1 MKNTENTRAHSR
13 PHRMTRPQSIR
24 VQINLDRT
32 RGRVGRITQQEK
44 RHRRAHKTAGKSSLS
59 VSQILEFDWLSARD
73 SAGRTQDLW
82 HSFSQ
87 YGPPGR
93 QITHIYFLC

>member
-44 RHRRAHKTAGKSSLS
+44 RHSSA
-59 VSQILEFDWLSARD
+59 IL
-73 SAGRTQDLW
+73 
-82 HSFSQ
+82 
-87 YGPPGR
+87 
-93 QITHIYFLC
+93 ITGEGLDINL